1 MPIRASVWKKKNV
14 YPRMLESDPIHDIIH
29 VSNSIHVSTTI
40 HDSICFMQE
49 REQQQCSI
57 RIDRIPDVPLSKIK
71 STFAKSF
78 F

>member
-29 VSNSIHVSTTI
+29 VSKTI

>member
-14 YPRMLESDPIHDIIH
+14 YPRMLESDPIHD
-29 VSNSIHVSTTI
+29 SIHVSKFK
-40 HDSICFMQE
+40 HDSISFIQE
-49 REQQQCSI
+49 REQQCSI

>member
-14 YPRMLESDPIHDIIH
+14 YPRMLESDPIHDSIHDSKFIH
-29 VSNSIHVSTTI
+29 VSKTI
-40 HDSICFMQE
+40 HDSISFIQE
-49 REQQQCSI
+49 REQQCSI